1 MAAPDLVTGAVPA
14 EADPV
19 DGAGEP
25 AHLEHGSGTAAATGV
40 VLRLAA
46 SRYVLD
52 LADIAEVVPV
62 PVVTR
67 IPGSPPWLLGVANWR
82 GRILPVLDLRPLVG
96 SPPAPLATSAR
107 VLVLARDDVMAG
119 VVAET
124 VAGVCDVAIGAPA
137 VPPATLSGEA
147 ARLVLGQV
155 RDAAGPLA
163 VLDAGAVL
171 GLRQRLERR
180 RSG

>member
-1 MAAPDLVTGAVPA
+1 M
-14 EADPV
+14 ADPV
-19 DGAGEP
+19 ARPDDP
-25 AHLEHGSGTAAATGV
+25 AHLEPGSGPAAATGV

-67 IPGSPPWLLGVANWR
+67 IPGSPPWLLGAANWR
-82 GRILPVLDLRPLVG
+82 GRILPVLDLRPLMG
-96 SPPAPLATSAR
+96 SPAARLATSAR
-107 VLVLARDDVMAG
+107 VLVLTRDDVMAG
-119 VVAET
+119 VVAEV
-124 VAGVCDVAIGAPA
+124 VAGVCDVAIDAPA
-137 VPPATLSGEA
+137 APPATLSGEA

-155 RDAAGPLA
+155 SDPAGPLA

>member
-1 MAAPDLVTGAVPA
+1 MAAPDLVTGAPPA
-14 EADPV
+14 EAAPVTDP
-19 DGAGEP
+19 DDPERR
-25 AHLEHGSGTAAATGV
+25 EQGSGPAAATGV

-52 LADIAEVVPV
+52 LADVAEVVPL

-119 VVAET
+119 VVAESVT
-124 VAGVCDVAIGAPA
+124 GVCEVAVDAPA
-137 VPPATLSGEA
+137 VAPATLSGEA

-171 GLRQRLERR
+171 ALRQRLERR